1 VKHSLPLVALLLASA
16 CTRADAP
23 QPAAAAAE
31 PLPAAAVPPPPSAE
45 QEDARLTAF
54 LDQAFDE
61 MVALSPQTQT
71 GLGLKTN
78 YDRLDD
84 YSDADRLRNLELRR
98 RHLADLKARFDP
110 ARLSA
115 EGRLSYRLFEEQA
128 RRAEE
133 GFRWR
138 WHSFPATNNGSPMGS
153 IPVFLINQHRIDN
166 VADAE
171 AYVARLRD
179 TERALGEIAGNIRTQ
194 TTMGITPPAFNFAP
208 VRADA
213 QRVLDGA
220 PFKAGK
226 DTPVFADFKTKVGK
240 LEVPQPEKDRL
251 IAAASEALTGP
262 YRRGYQGMLT
272 TLDAV
277 EKQGQ
282 GNRGAWSL
290 PDGAAYYAQRLSTQT
305 TTDLNAD
312 QIHQIGLEQ
321 VARIHSEMEV
331 IKAKV
336 GFRGSLQDFFRHITT
351 SDKYKYPNTDA
362 GRQAYLADAKA
373 FVDQVMAVAPRY
385 FRRLPKA
392 PLEVRA
398 VEPFRQATAAV
409 AFYNRPTP
417 DGSRPGIYYVNLAD
431 MTQVLKPQIEAISY
445 HEGAPGH
452 HFQSA
457 LAQELPNVP
466 KFRRFG
472 GYTAY
477 GEGWGLYAEQLG
489 KEMGFYQDPYSDFGR
504 LSTELWRA
512 VRLVVDTGI
521 HHKRWSREQAIDYFL
536 KNALLSR
543 LDATKEVERYFNNPG
558 QATSYMIGQLKIFE
572 LRRRAEQAL
581 GPRFDIRDFHAVVLE
596 NGALPLDLLE
606 ELVDLYIA
614 RTRGQG

>member
-312 QIHQIGLEQ
+312 QITRSASNRSPAFT
-321 VARIHSEMEV
+321 AR
-331 IKAKV
+331 
-336 GFRGSLQDFFRHITT
+336 
-351 SDKYKYPNTDA
+351 
-362 GRQAYLADAKA
+362 
-373 FVDQVMAVAPRY
+373 
-385 FRRLPKA
+385 
-392 PLEVRA
+392 
-398 VEPFRQATAAV
+398 
-409 AFYNRPTP
+409 
-417 DGSRPGIYYVNLAD
+417 
-431 MTQVLKPQIEAISY
+431 
-445 HEGAPGH
+445 
-452 HFQSA
+452 
-457 LAQELPNVP
+457 
-466 KFRRFG
+466 
-472 GYTAY
+472 
-477 GEGWGLYAEQLG
+477 
-489 KEMGFYQDPYSDFGR
+489 
-504 LSTELWRA
+504 WR
-512 VRLVVDTGI
+512 
-521 HHKRWSREQAIDYFL
+521 
-536 KNALLSR
+536 
-543 LDATKEVERYFNNPG
+543 
-558 QATSYMIGQLKIFE
+558 
-572 LRRRAEQAL
+572 
-581 GPRFDIRDFHAVVLE
+581 
-596 NGALPLDLLE
+596 
-606 ELVDLYIA
+606 
-614 RTRGQG
+614 